1 MMVFP
6 LEAAQSIAGL
16 TEARHPLLTNYV
28 KRMQAREGYKRAAE
42 RIIKEVGSYE
52 PGI

>member
-6 LEAAQSIAGL
+6 LEAAQQIAGL
-16 TEARHPLLTNYV
+16 TEEKYPLLTGYV
-28 KRMQAREGYKRAAE
+28 KAVQGREAYKRAIE
-42 RIIKEVGSYE
+42 RIVAETGSYE